1 MTMTRGAA
9 GYARGAGAYARVG
22 VESGV
27 MSASPHQLISM
38 LFDGAGTAIRA
49 AALHMREGQVAEK
62 GKAISKALDI
72 VNNGL
77 LAALDREKGG
87 ELADRNVVALAAAVQ
102 SNEVLTSLD
111 LSRTGITDEAASAL
125 HEIFAEPP
133 PPPEVEEGAA
143 EDAALKEAIRTHGTT

>member
-77 LAALDREKGG
+77 LAALG
-87 ELADRNVVALAAAVQ
+87 EAWNQIKPAAHQ
-102 SNEVLTSLD
+102 
-111 LSRTGITDEAASAL
+111 G
-125 HEIFAEPP
+125 AE
-133 PPPEVEEGAA
+133 
-143 EDAALKEAIRTHGTT
+143 

>member
-27 MSASPHQLISM
+27 MSASPHQLITL
-38 LFDGAGTAIRA
+38 LFDGAASAIRA

-87 ELADRNVVALAAAVQ
+87 ELADHMASLYDYIARLLLTANLRNDSDSLEEAGRLLA
-102 SNEVLTSLD
+102 D
-111 LSRTGITDEAASAL
+111 LGEAWRQIQPGT
-125 HEIFAEPP
+125 HQ
-133 PPPEVEEGAA
+133 GAQ
-143 EDAALKEAIRTHGTT
+143 

>member
-1 MTMTRGAA
+1 
-9 GYARGAGAYARVG
+9 
-22 VESGV
+22 

-87 ELADRNVVALAAAVQ
+87 ELADRMASLYDYIARLLLNANLRNDPA
-102 SNEVLTSLD
+102 SLD
-111 LSRTGITDEAASAL
+111 EAGRLLRTWVKPGTRSNPPRIRGLNDRNRIPAPGI
-125 HEIFAEPP
+125 
-133 PPPEVEEGAA
+133 VG
-143 EDAALKEAIRTHGTT
+143 GTGTARL

>member
-87 ELADRNVVALAAAVQ
+87 ELAARLLLNANLRNDPA
-102 SNEVLTSLD
+102 SLD
-111 LSRTGITDEAASAL
+111 EAGRLLADLGEAWNQIKPAA
-125 HEIFAEPP
+125 HQGAE
-133 PPPEVEEGAA
+133 
-143 EDAALKEAIRTHGTT
+143 

>member
-87 ELADRNVVALAAAVQ
+87 ELADRMASLYDYIARLLLYANLRNDPA
-102 SNEVLTSLD
+102 SLD
-111 LSRTGITDEAASAL
+111 EAGRLLADLGEAWNQIKPAA
-125 HEIFAEPP
+125 HQGAE
-133 PPPEVEEGAA
+133 
-143 EDAALKEAIRTHGTT
+143 